1 MHQLKTDPWPPRRS
15 PRARPPSRPPLPG
28 PLSRALRLRGRT
40 LPDPSAT
47 QCPSWSY
54 ARIRPGPP
62 GVLSLFIEVY
72 RDLSPALSDSLAAA
86 PGTRGHENDEFDP
99 AVSELHNHRHSK
111 HLRTTC
117 PSKVAKSRRK
127 SSKVAKSATK
137 VNESRKKSR
146 ESRRNSR
153 RLPSRISASSPRIT
167 IPSSHH
173 HHLHHFPRP
182 PTTPRSA
189 RQLHSATTRH
199 ALPARGREQPWGCA
213 LVGHCTRRV
222 PPLRPRRVHSS
233 SADTIQRIH
242 PRAQPWTSR
251 TRSWT
256 QSATHLWCA

>member
-99 AVSELHNHRHSK
+99 AASELHNHRHSK
-111 HLRTTC
+111 HLRTNL
-117 PSKVAKSRRK
+117 PL
-127 SSKVAKSATK
+127 
-137 VNESRKKSR
+137 ESRKKSSQVV
-146 ESRRNSR
+146 ESRKKCHQSQRKSQKVAR
-153 RLPSRISASSPRIT
+153 KSSELSAPPIAHLRLLPPHHHPLIPPSPPASLSSPPNHSPVGPPASLGDDSARPSRPGA
-167 IPSSHH
+167 
-173 HHLHHFPRP
+173 
-182 PTTPRSA
+182 
-189 RQLHSATTRH
+189 
-199 ALPARGREQPWGCA
+199 
-213 LVGHCTRRV
+213 
-222 PPLRPRRVHSS
+222 
-233 SADTIQRIH
+233 
-242 PRAQPWTSR
+242 
-251 TRSWT
+251 
-256 QSATHLWCA
+256 